1 MRVTDLESIRI
12 KIASPDNIL
21 AWSFGEVTKPETI
34 NYRTQRSEKEG
45 LFDERIFGP
54 EKDYECYCGKY
65 RKIRYKGV
73 VCDRCGV
80 EVTKSSVRRE
90 RMGHIKLA
98 SPCSHIWFLRGLP
111 SRMGLVLDIPAASLE
126 RVIYFASYIIT
137 KVNEEEKQKA
147 AQEIEEE
154 FKQKIK
160 GQSEEERQI
169 LKGARDKAKEEL
181 KGFQLMKIISEAEYQ
196 NLSLK
201 YGQVFE
207 AGTGAE
213 SLRKIFE
220 EVDLKKL
227 LSLVKK
233 SLQEA
238 STQARRKLLLRL
250 RLVRGM
256 IQSDIR
262 PEWMFLTHLP
272 VLPPDLRPMV
282 QLDGGR
288 YASSDLNDLY
298 RRVINRNNRL
308 KYLLDIGAPDVIV
321 RNEKRMLQ
329 EAVDALIDNSMR
341 KGQMTQATTGG
352 RRLLKSLA
360 DMLKGK
366 QGRFRQNL
374 LGKRVDYSGRSV
386 IVVGPT
392 MSLNNVGLP
401 KHMALELFKPFV
413 IQKILERELAFNV
426 RGANRLIEQRTDDIW
441 AILEEVVKDKLVLLN
456 RAPTLHRL
464 GIQAFYPL
472 LVEGEA
478 IRLHPLVCS
487 AYNADFDGDQM
498 AVHVPLSKEAQEE
511 AKDLMLSSQNLLKPA
526 TGSPVV
532 APRQD
537 MVLGCYYLTGFD
549 KEGEKSQKNFGS
561 AQEAMLAMEAGVVSL
576 RNVIKVRLSL
586 DWGGDDVSL
595 IETTVGRLIFNESL
609 PTGFAF
615 INEQI
620 TAKKMERLVADIIKN
635 YPAKEAPDMLDKIKE
650 LGFEYATK
658 SGITWG
664 MDDLR
669 VPPEKEALLKEA
681 RKEVEVVD
689 SHFAKG
695 FLSKEE
701 RSSKVIEIWQRVKSS
716 IEKLV
721 PKALPKNGS
730 VTSIIESGARGS
742 WSQSVQM
749 AGMKGLVINP
759 AGRIIELPVISSF
772 KEGFNVL
779 EYFISTHGARKG
791 TADTALRT
799 STAGYLT
806 RRLIDVAH
814 DVLVTLPDCKETG
827 GITVFKDEAEE
838 LGQNIALK
846 LVGRISLEDVKRI
859 VKKGQ
864 YIDWEMAQKIGE
876 DEKINEIK
884 VRSPLSCKT
893 VRGLC
898 QRCYGWDMGK
908 NEEVQLGSAV
918 GIVAAQSIGE
928 PGTQLTMRTFH
939 TGGVAGGGDITQGLP
954 RVEEIFEGRMPS
966 GKAVLCEVDG
976 KVIDISTDG
985 LIKIQGKDIEAKA
998 KKEEVFEYQ
1007 IPAKMALWV
1016 KNGDLITK
1024 GQQLCEGH
1032 LDLQEIFSLKGK
1044 DTTARYIVKEVQ
1056 SIYSSQG
1063 ASIHDKHIETIARQ
1077 MFSRVRI
1084 KNSGDTKFTEGEIVE
1099 RTTFLEENAKI
1110 KKLGK
1115 KSSEGTQLLLG
1126 ISKVALST
1134 ESFLSSASF
1143 QETSRVLIKAA
1154 LEGKED
1160 RLRGL
1165 KENVIIGKLIP
1176 AGTGYK
1182 KKDTK

>member
-1 MRVTDLESIRI
+1 M
-12 KIASPDNIL
+12 
-21 AWSFGEVTKPETI
+21 
-34 NYRTQRSEKEG
+34 
-45 LFDERIFGP
+45 
-54 EKDYECYCGKY
+54 
-65 RKIRYKGV
+65 
-73 VCDRCGV
+73 
-80 EVTKSSVRRE
+80 
-90 RMGHIKLA
+90 
-98 SPCSHIWFLRGLP
+98 
-111 SRMGLVLDIPAASLE
+111 
-126 RVIYFASYIIT
+126 
-137 KVNEEEKQKA
+137 
-147 AQEIEEE
+147 
-154 FKQKIK
+154 
-160 GQSEEERQI
+160 
-169 LKGARDKAKEEL
+169 
-181 KGFQLMKIISEAEYQ
+181 
-196 NLSLK
+196 
-201 YGQVFE
+201 
-207 AGTGAE
+207 
-213 SLRKIFE
+213 
-220 EVDLKKL
+220 
-227 LSLVKK
+227 
-233 SLQEA
+233 
-238 STQARRKLLLRL
+238 
-250 RLVRGM
+250 
-256 IQSDIR
+256 
-262 PEWMFLTHLP
+262 
-272 VLPPDLRPMV
+272 
-282 QLDGGR
+282 
-288 YASSDLNDLY
+288 
-298 RRVINRNNRL
+298 
-308 KYLLDIGAPDVIV
+308 
-321 RNEKRMLQ
+321 
-329 EAVDALIDNSMR
+329 
-341 KGQMTQATTGG
+341 
-352 RRLLKSLA
+352 
-360 DMLKGK
+360 
-366 QGRFRQNL
+366 
-374 LGKRVDYSGRSV
+374 
-386 IVVGPT
+386 
-392 MSLNNVGLP
+392 
-401 KHMALELFKPFV
+401 
-413 IQKILERELAFNV
+413 
-426 RGANRLIEQRTDDIW
+426 
-441 AILEEVVKDKLVLLN
+441 
-456 RAPTLHRL
+456 
-464 GIQAFYPL
+464 
-472 LVEGEA
+472 
-478 IRLHPLVCS
+478 
-487 AYNADFDGDQM
+487 
-498 AVHVPLSKEAQEE
+498 
-511 AKDLMLSSQNLLKPA
+511 
-526 TGSPVV
+526 
-532 APRQD
+532 
-537 MVLGCYYLTGFD
+537 
-549 KEGEKSQKNFGS
+549 
-561 AQEAMLAMEAGVVSL
+561 
-576 RNVIKVRLSL
+576 
-586 DWGGDDVSL
+586 
-595 IETTVGRLIFNESL
+595 
-609 PTGFAF
+609 
-615 INEQI
+615 
-620 TAKKMERLVADIIKN
+620 
-635 YPAKEAPDMLDKIKE
+635 
-650 LGFEYATK
+650 
-658 SGITWG
+658 
-664 MDDLR
+664 
-669 VPPEKEALLKEA
+669 
-681 RKEVEVVD
+681 
-689 SHFAKG
+689 
-695 FLSKEE
+695 
-701 RSSKVIEIWQRVKSS
+701 
-716 IEKLV
+716 
-721 PKALPKNGS
+721 
-730 VTSIIESGARGS
+730 
-742 WSQSVQM
+742 
-749 AGMKGLVINP
+749 
-759 AGRIIELPVISSF
+759 
-772 KEGFNVL
+772 
-779 EYFISTHGARKG
+779 
-791 TADTALRT
+791 
-799 STAGYLT
+799 T